1 MSKALEKKTY
11 FERKNIKIG
20 KVIHRE
26 QNAVLTSRDIFF
38 FGFTRK
44 FCISI
49 ADYKVNGNSYP
60 LHDEFY
66 NYHDSDPQLEIFS
79 FTLFKKT
86 LEITKYYGGSE

>member
-1 MSKALEKKTY
+1 MNKSLEKKTY

-26 QNAVLTSRDIFF
+26 QNAILTSRDIFF
-38 FGFTRK
+38 FGLTRK

-86 LEITKYYGGSE
+86 FEISIYKKGLQ